1 MIHFHKVWTSG
12 RILLLLLSLLY
23 TVQVSP
29 APVRADHDGNPN
41 IADIVLTAPQTY
53 MICPSG
59 TDSDVVAL
67 SNVGT
72 RWLRGYVQLDFVIPD
87 GGGRQMAQRWDV
99 LQGGDYRL
107 EITYPAWETW
117 PTGFFEMH
125 VDLVFEVYPTEADAR
140 AGTNLLGTIGPGH
153 PWDIFCLAERPPAT
167 STPSPTP
174 SPTPTV
180 MPPPSV
186 TPTPAPVVGPPTA
199 TPSPLPTETPI
210 TVPPV
215 APPVT
220 PAMDPTPTRSEP
232 VDGELLGRTG
242 AEGAPFPAPWISG
255 LSLGIA
261 GGLAMRRILS
271 RRHRG

>member
-1 MIHFHKVWTSG
+1 MIDFRKVWVGG

-23 TVQVSP
+23 TLQMTP
-29 APVRADHDGNPN
+29 ALVKADHAGNPN
-41 IADIVLTAPQTY
+41 IADIVLTVPTTY
-53 MICPSG
+53 MLCPSG
-59 TDSDVVAL
+59 TDSDGVAL

-87 GGGRQMAQRWDV
+87 GGGRQMVQRWDV

-107 EITYPAWETW
+107 EIIYPAWETW
-117 PTGFFEMH
+117 PSGFFEMH

-174 SPTPTV
+174 PPTPTG
-180 MPPPSV
+180 MPTPPA
-186 TPTPAPVVGPPTA
+186 TPTPTPVVAPPTA
-199 TPSPLPTETPI
+199 TPGPLPTETPI

-215 APPVT
+215 APPATPSADLT
-220 PAMDPTPTRSEP
+220 PALSEP
-232 VDGELLGRTG
+232 VNGELLGRTG
-242 AEGAPFPAPWISG
+242 AEGPSPSIPWIAG

-261 GGLAMRRILS
+261 GGLAMRRIFGP
-271 RRHRG
+271 RHRG